1 MIENYV
7 IITSG
12 LGIGS
17 PVMLESGKIFL
28 FSVSPTRLPPTSNLC
43 TPLDF
48 KR

>member
-7 IITSG
+7 IIWNG

-17 PVMLESGKIFL
+17 PVMLELGKVFL
-28 FSVSPTRLPPTSNLC
+28 FSVSPTRLPPNSNLC
-43 TPLDF
+43 TLLDF